1 MFIYIHTSLEEL
13 FDCCEVR
20 TSLSSSEEECTFL
33 PWFLEERSLKECSL
47 EERSLKECEVRLSSS
62 SELSILPF
70 FMIGND
76 LNKEKKEKEEV
87 GKNRK
92 MKKINEKGK

>member
-1 MFIYIHTSLEEL
+1 M
-13 FDCCEVR
+13 
-20 TSLSSSEEECTFL
+20 
-33 PWFLEERSLKECSL
+33 
-47 EERSLKECEVRLSSS
+47 KECEVRLSSS